1 MTLIAVVVLAGCGGA
16 GGSSPIT
23 STRSTVDLTA
33 EAAPHTGPLQSHET
47 ADLASL
53 LVAVPGYRYVDIS
66 PEEQAA
72 AIDAVHETE
81 RQMGV
86 DGWFAR
92 MSAHGIVADDES
104 LNSARTAEGGRELG
118 FLALTQYS
126 EPIPAGLVGDAAFA
140 ASALEVDRDDLDRL
154 DLSGTVVFRAE
165 EPSSRNSRFMYSW
178 VRHGVVGYLDGA
190 VADDL
195 ETWLTASLAITPLAA
210 HETVPLLARL
220 APIEGFVYVDAIGLE
235 EVDAAIVEGLG
246 DVPRTAHQV
255 ADLDSPV
262 GTLFLASAQND
273 DAAALTAAMIRLFS
287 TPGDDVERRIAGI
300 TVTEITLEA
309 GLLDLWFDDGVFVM
323 FARGFDGEGGE
334 RFLDAYL
341 AATGPG

>member
-1 MTLIAVVVLAGCGGA
+1 MGEV
-16 GGSSPIT
+16 
-23 STRSTVDLTA
+23 TA
-33 EAAPHTGPLQSHET
+33 RGGPL
-47 ADLASL
+47 
-53 LVAVPGYRYVDIS
+53 
-66 PEEQAA
+66 
-72 AIDAVHETE
+72 
-81 RQMGV
+81 
-86 DGWFAR
+86 
-92 MSAHGIVADDES
+92 
-104 LNSARTAEGGRELG
+104 
-118 FLALTQYS
+118 
-126 EPIPAGLVGDAAFA
+126 FA
-140 ASALEVDRDDLDRL
+140 ASALEVDQDDLDRL

-220 APIEGFVYVDAIGLE
+220 APIEGFAYVDAIGLE

-273 DAAALTAAMIRLFS
+273 
-287 TPGDDVERRIAGI
+287 
-300 TVTEITLEA
+300 
-309 GLLDLWFDDGVFVM
+309 LWFDDGVFVM

-341 AATGPG
+341 AATGHG